1 MRMCRENSVS
11 SVSLSLTDV
20 IRCSLTMGQPR
31 GEKSPLSS
39 KRGDVIWRKEH
50 LMRRQEIW
58 VLVPNLQS

>member
-1 MRMCRENSVS
+1 MRMCRENSMS
-11 SVSLSLTDV
+11 SVSLSLTDI
-20 IRCSLTMGQPR
+20 IRCGLTMGQPR
-31 GEKSPLSS
+31 SEKSALSS